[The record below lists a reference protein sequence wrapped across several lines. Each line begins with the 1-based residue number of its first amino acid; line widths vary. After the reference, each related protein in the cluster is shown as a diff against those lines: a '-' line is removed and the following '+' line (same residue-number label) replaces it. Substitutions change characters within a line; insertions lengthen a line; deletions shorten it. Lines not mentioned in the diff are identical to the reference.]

1 MLIATEFIF
10 TFNCLYYS
18 FFTLLGGLRS
28 QMSKMFILLQH
39 LKLEKKFEKQY
50 LTKDAQY
57 NVLCNMQPT
66 FFCIVIRSLKRVI
79 ESAPKTIFPR
89 YLKNFESE
97 MEEHIDHIPIFRCI
111 SLIKL

>member
-66 FFCIVIRSLKRVI
+66 FFVLLSAHLK
-79 ESAPKTIFPR
+79 E
-89 YLKNFESE
+89 L
-97 MEEHIDHIPIFRCI
+97 
-111 SLIKL
+111 